1 MSILNKVW
9 TTHNDNYATMQI
21 PDIDTEILDGPDLV
35 TLKTLEEWESI
46 FNNNSYPYHKI
57 ISYSPIYD

>member
-1 MSILNKVW
+1 MKYLVAIS
-9 TTHNDNYATMQI
+9 TQSFMQI